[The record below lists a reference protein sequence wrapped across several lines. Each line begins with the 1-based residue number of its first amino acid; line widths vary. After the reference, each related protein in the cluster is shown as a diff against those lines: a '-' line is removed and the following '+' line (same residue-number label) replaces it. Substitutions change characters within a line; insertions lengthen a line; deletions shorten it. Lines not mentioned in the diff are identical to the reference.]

1 MSDAGEKPRYG
12 DFRDFI
18 SRDELVDA
26 MAIVSGDRAAAEA
39 AANEA
44 YSDIR
49 SCFGM
54 AGDLVSQLCLI
65 SDEKA
70 RDLLRI
76 SSSPSAA
83 TSSVFGLASSP
94 VGVGSSAF
102 GVNSA
107 ASGANSSRH

>member
-1 MSDAGEKPRYG
+1 MSDSTNEPRHG

-26 MAIVSGDRAAAEA
+26 MAIVSDDRAAAEA

-44 YSDIR
+44 YSDER

-65 SDEKA
+65 SESMAERLRVELGETEDEA
-70 RDLLRI
+70 RARMVEFLGRTQAMR
-76 SSSPSAA
+76 P
-83 TSSVFGLASSP
+83 TVE
-94 VGVGSSAF
+94 
-102 GVNSA
+102 
-107 ASGANSSRH
+107 

>member
-65 SDEKA
+65 SESTAERLRVELGETEDEA
-70 RDLLRI
+70 RARM
-76 SSSPSAA
+76 AA
-83 TSSVFGLASSP
+83 FLGRTQAMRPTVE
-94 VGVGSSAF
+94 
-102 GVNSA
+102 
-107 ASGANSSRH
+107 